1 MDLRR
6 LAELTSPSASL
17 ISMYV
22 DRSAGPSST
31 VVNDLV
37 KPLKSAAEDAER
49 TAALSI
55 REDIDQIKRLA
66 ASADTNGDPA
76 WMVLASHADGIL
88 VHESLPRSVSN
99 MVAVGRR
106 PYLRPLRAMPEPIES
121 VLFVVERPKVVVYR
135 IGEGVAEV
143 GRFQSDL
150 GKADYGGFQGYEEA
164 KATRRAD
171 EEATR
176 VWKEAIAS
184 ALEAHQSDPFDL
196 VVLAGHKH
204 ELEPFAEHLHSYLEE
219 LPNDKI
225 VIDPR
230 TTSEAELT
238 QRVRELEP
246 AVARARDE
254 RTIRSVLE
262 AAYQG
267 RPVARGTA
275 AVLTAANIGAVD
287 RLVVSGPFA
296 KNGVRCVGCG
306 WLARAGERCPA
317 CDQAFEK
324 VPDVVGAAAERVIEQ
339 GGRFDQVVVASALD
353 VDGVA
358 ALLRFPLPA

>member
-1 MDLRR
+1 MDTRR
-6 LAELTSPSASL
+6 FAELASPAGSL

-22 DRSAGPSST
+22 DRTAGPSTT

-37 KPLKSAAEDAER
+37 KTLKTAAEGAER
-49 TAALSI
+49 TAAQSI
-55 REDIDQIKRLA
+55 REDIDQIKRIA
-66 ASADTNGDPA
+66 ATADTSGDPA

-88 VHESLPRSVSN
+88 VYESLSCCVSN
-99 MVAVGRR
+99 WVEVGQR
-106 PYLRPLRAMPEPIES
+106 PYLRPLRALPEPIET

-135 IGEGVAEV
+135 VGETMSEVARTE
-143 GRFQSDL
+143 SDL
-150 GKADYGGFQGYEEA
+150 SKSDYGGFQGYEEA

-171 EEATR
+171 EEASR

-184 ALEAHQSDPFDL
+184 ALDGHQSNPFDL
-196 VVLAGHKH
+196 VVVAGHKH
-204 ELEPFAEHLHSYLEE
+204 DLEPFAEHLHSYLVE
-219 LPNDKI
+219 LPIEKM

-230 TTSEAELT
+230 TATEADLT

-275 AVLTAANIGAVD
+275 AVLTAANMGAVD

-296 KNGVRCVGCG
+296 KTGVRCVGCG
-306 WLARAGERCPA
+306 WLARAGERCPS
-317 CDQAFEK
+317 CDQPFEPI
-324 VPDVVGAAAERVIEQ
+324 PDVVGAAAERVIEQ
-339 GGRFDQVVVASALD
+339 GGHFDQVVVASALD